1 MVGHIYLLENI
12 KILFCDICNVS
23 CLRFRVQCAAY
34 SSHTHLPVQHYLWL
48 LSAIAHLSVSAQD
61 DVVLKD
67 EIFTFWPF
75 TAIVLLVRHG
85 STRLQY
91 LLRQQELGVRGQCGL
106 CSFIG

>member
-34 SSHTHLPVQHYLWL
+34 SSHTRLSVQHCLGL

-61 DVVLKD
+61 DLVLKE

-75 TAIVLLVRHG
+75 TAIVLLVRYG
-85 STRLQY
+85 STCLQY
-91 LLRQQELGVRGQCGL
+91 QLRQQELGVRDQLGL